1 MSFNLNPARNLAKL
15 LAMVFALLFAFHQNT
30 QAQDVYN
37 FYFQKQTPA
46 SAVLKPEEKTTP
58 KPGETA
64 APILETKADS
74 VAQTHP
80 TVTADSTSKEKAGSV
95 LSQEK
100 SDSFRHWN
108 VQFMRT
114 LVADAYTDYYRRTDG
129 RLAFQLGYRWNK
141 YIGVETGTTI
151 GMLDGQWSNE
161 TGTDLWQSTVP
172 YFGFRLNPIHL
183 NIFGSEVLEV
193 YVAAGG
199 LIMNAAFPGL
209 DGGRN
214 GYGYYGGGVR
224 INFGETVG
232 LDLGVKTLANDTR
245 YGFASAGIDL
255 RF

>member
-1 MSFNLNPARNLAKL
+1 MLFAKL
-15 LAMVFALLFAFHQNT
+15 IGMVFALLFAFHSNT

-37 FYFQKQTPA
+37 FYFQKQAPA
-46 SAVLKPEEKTTP
+46 TTVLKPEEKTTP
-58 KPGETA
+58 KPGETT
-64 APILETKADS
+64 APVLETKAVS
-74 VAQTHP
+74 TPQTPP
-80 TVTADSTSKEKAGSV
+80 TVTADSTSKEKAASV

-114 LVADAYTDYYRRTDG
+114 LVADAYTDYYHRTDG
-129 RLAFQLGYRWNK
+129 RLAFQVGYRWNK

-161 TGTDLWQSTVP
+161 TGTDLWQSTIP

-193 YVAAGG
+193 YIAAGG

-214 GYGYYGGGVR
+214 GYGYFGGGVR
-224 INFGETVG
+224 INLGETVG
-232 LDLGVKTLANDTR
+232 LDLGVKTLADDTR

>member
-1 MSFNLNPARNLAKL
+1 MNHTFDLIRPLSLIASLMF
-15 LAMVFALLFAFHQNT
+15 LFAFHPT
-30 QAQDVYN
+30 VQAQDVYN
-37 FYFQKQTPA
+37 FYFQKQAPA
-46 SAVLKPEEKTTP
+46 AAVLKPDEKTTP

-64 APILETKADS
+64 APLLEAKVDAVT
-74 VAQTHP
+74 QTSP
-80 TVTADSTSKEKAGSV
+80 NVTADSTSKVKANSV

-114 LVADAYTDYYRRTDG
+114 LVADAYTDYYHRTG
-129 RLAFQLGYRWNK
+129 WRLAFQAGYRWNK

-161 TGTDLWQSTVP
+161 TGTDLWQSTIP
-172 YFGFRLNPIHL
+172 YLGFRINPIHL
-183 NIFGSEVLEV
+183 NFFGSEVLEL
-193 YVAAGG
+193 YIATGG
-199 LIMNAAFPGL
+199 LIINAAFPGL

-224 INFGETVG
+224 FNLGETIG
-232 LDLGVKTLANDTR
+232 LDFGAKTLAHDTR
-245 YGFASAGIDL
+245 YGLASAGIDL

>member
-1 MSFNLNPARNLAKL
+1 ML
-15 LAMVFALLFAFHQNT
+15 FALLCAFHQNA

-37 FYFQKQTPA
+37 FYFQKQAPA
-46 SAVLKPEEKTTP
+46 NAVLKPEEKTTP

-64 APILETKADS
+64 APLLETKVDAVTPTPS
-74 VAQTHP
+74 
-80 TVTADSTSKEKAGSV
+80 TVTVDSTSKVKVASV

-100 SDSFRHWN
+100 SESFRHWN
-108 VQFMRT
+108 VQIMRT
-114 LVADAYTDYYRRTDG
+114 RVADAYSDVYHIAND
-129 RLAFQLGYRWNK
+129 RLAFQAGYRWNK

-151 GMLDGQWSNE
+151 GTLNGQWSNE

-172 YFGFRLNPIHL
+172 YLGFRINPIHL
-183 NIFGSEVLEV
+183 NFFGSEVLEV

-199 LIMNAAFPGL
+199 LIMNAAYPGI

-224 INFGETVG
+224 FNLGETIG
-232 LDLGVKTLANDTR
+232 LDFGAKTLAHDTR

>member
-1 MSFNLNPARNLAKL
+1 MFFVKVFVL
-15 LAMVFALLFAFHQNT
+15 VFAILFAFQQNT

-37 FYFQKQTPA
+37 FYFQKQAPA
-46 SAVLKPEEKTTP
+46 NAVLKAEEKTTP
-58 KPGETA
+58 KPGDTA
-64 APILETKADS
+64 APILETKVDP
-74 VAQTHP
+74 VAQTPP

-114 LVADAYTDYYRRTDG
+114 LVADAYTDYYHRTDG
-129 RLAFQLGYRWNK
+129 RLAFQVGYRWNK
-141 YIGVETGTTI
+141 FIGVETGTTI
-151 GMLDGQWSNE
+151 GMLDGQWSSH
-161 TGTDLWQSTVP
+161 TFTDLWQSTIP
-172 YFGFRLNPIHL
+172 YFGFRLNPVHL
-183 NIFGSEVLEV
+183 NIFGAEVLEV

-209 DGGRN
+209 AGGRN

>member
-1 MSFNLNPARNLAKL
+1 
-15 LAMVFALLFAFHQNT
+15 MVFALLFAFHQNT

-199 LIMNAAFPGL
+199 LILNAAFPGL